1 MKISRI
7 ILLAL
12 GIALGESVEDY
23 GEGKVSHDASDVQK
37 LNELRRA
44 ILDAQVHILP

>member
-12 GIALGESVEDY
+12 GIALGKSVEENGD
-23 GEGKVSHDASDVQK
+23 GKVSHDASDVQK

-44 ILDAQVHILP
+44 ILDAQVHF